1 MQPAN
6 LLHFLFLFLRIR
18 RLSAKRDIRF
28 VRITQIVTR
37 LQFALLMVVLSL
49 GIGTAGFVF
58 IENYPLLDAWYM
70 SVITLASVG
79 FGEIHP
85 LSNAGRLFT
94 SFLILFNV
102 GLFAYSISTIIGIFT
117 EGGLARLMSDYQMD
131 QQIKKLSGHTIV
143 CGFGRHATEVAQELA
158 KHQIPFVVIENHL
171 GKAEK
176 IREETGYLF
185 IEGDA
190 TQDNVLEAAGIER
203 AAALVAT
210 LPSDADNL
218 FIVISARQMNPSLR
232 IISRAINEAD
242 EPKLRRAGADH
253 AVVPERIGGYYMA
266 TLVDK
271 PDLVR
276 FFTLLSNMGSG
287 KIEFEELPVSRLLPD
302 FQGKTIENSGL
313 IQAGQLPVIAIRPFG
328 GQYQI
333 NPAPE
338 TVLQPDS
345 HIVVLGNPEQMA
357 GFRKQVLAQN

>member
-1 MQPAN
+1 M
-6 LLHFLFLFLRIR
+6 FLRIR
-18 RLSAKRDIRF
+18 RLSAKKDIRF
-28 VRITQIVTR
+28 ARISQIVAR

-176 IREETGYLF
+176 SGKKRDTCLSKAMPPRITFWKQRALSGPPRSSPPCP
-185 IEGDA
+185 A
-190 TQDNVLEAAGIER
+190 TQ
-203 AAALVAT
+203 T
-210 LPSDADNL
+210 TCS
-218 FIVISARQMNPSLR
+218 S
-232 IISRAINEAD
+232 
-242 EPKLRRAGADH
+242 
-253 AVVPERIGGYYMA
+253 
-266 TLVDK
+266 
-271 PDLVR
+271 
-276 FFTLLSNMGSG
+276 
-287 KIEFEELPVSRLLPD
+287 
-302 FQGKTIENSGL
+302 
-313 IQAGQLPVIAIRPFG
+313 
-328 GQYQI
+328 
-333 NPAPE
+333 
-338 TVLQPDS
+338 
-345 HIVVLGNPEQMA
+345 
-357 GFRKQVLAQN
+357 